1 LDQEIIITAQKRE
14 QDAAQVPLAISV
26 IGAEKLARLQVSNS
40 RDLSGLAPNVTILP
54 GLISNSA
61 AIIAIRGISS
71 PASETFGLDAANGLY
86 IDGIYIARSAVS
98 GLEIAD
104 TERVEILRGPQG
116 TLFGRNTTG
125 GAVAFVSR
133 KPQADPGVRAELG
146 VGNFG
151 AARAQVRL
159 DTGEIASGLT
169 ASLSYAH
176 RQREGTVDNL
186 LEPVASR
193 DPGAVNADSIRLALR
208 FEPSPGGYFQYIFDW
223 SEVNGSPPAFQLTNL
238 ADGRPPAPLV
248 IEGAEV
254 AQILQ
259 APALQYVA
267 AGRFTDPACAAVAA
281 PTRQFRRSL
290 CLNAAAPATDR
301 IEGHNFQA
309 GNDFGDFAVRLVAGY
324 RKWRSNSRG
333 SDFDGLGAIE
343 GPVFTSA
350 TLLNGLP
357 EPLLGAILPPQSQGS
372 ARAIAAA
379 GIPTT
384 MADLFL
390 SRSDR
395 RHEQFS
401 SELEVSGEADRLD
414 WVAGA
419 FHFWERGQED
429 NPQTSGFVV
438 DTDAIFRDRFGA
450 LGPSLAGANPARY
463 RLAVT
468 EARLEYIASAQST
481 AVYGHL
487 TFYPGGR
494 DGDFSMT
501 AGGRY
506 TWDEKA
512 ITRTQNGVV
521 RPDVPETGR
530 ARFDKFTWTL
540 AAHYEFLRDTSAYAR
555 IATGFRSGGFNA
567 SDPTPPL
574 SSDIPAFAEES
585 LTSYELGFKS
595 QLFGG
600 RLRLNLAAYHNVF
613 DDLAVTVPTLT
624 GTGTFQSRVNNAGR
638 VEYTGIEAEWV
649 AQIGRG
655 FWIEGA
661 FGHVDVDFRE
671 FVTGQPVDPAQPLVD
686 LASIARAGL
695 ISPFTASLAINAR
708 TPVGAHGAQLI
719 GRIGYVHEA
728 GRYSFTS
735 VVTSPF
741 NDVLKGDDADL
752 FDAQAGIENITLG
765 AARVSVMVW
774 VKNLTDDANLV
785 RAIDF
790 GPLGFG
796 GGIFND
802 PRTYG
807 VTLGLSY

>member
-1 LDQEIIITAQKRE
+1 
-14 QDAAQVPLAISV
+14 V
-26 IGAEKLARLQVSNS
+26 IGAERLAMLQVSNS
-40 RDLSGLAPNVTILP
+40 RDLSGLAPNMTILP
-54 GLISNSA
+54 GFVSNST

-98 GLEIAD
+98 GLEIVD

-133 KPQADPGVRAELG
+133 RPQADPGVRAELG
-146 VGNFG
+146 IGNFG
-151 AARAQVRL
+151 ATRGQVRF
-159 DTGEIASGLT
+159 DTGEIVSGLT

-176 RQREGTVDNL
+176 RQRDGTVDNL
-186 LEPVASR
+186 LEPAASR
-193 DPGAVNADSIRLALR
+193 DPGAVNADSMRMALR
-208 FEPSPGGYFQYIFDW
+208 FEPRPGGHFQYIFDW
-223 SEVNGSPPAFQLTNL
+223 SEVHGSPPAFQLTNL
-238 ADGRPPAPLV
+238 ADGRPQAPLV
-248 IEGAEV
+248 IDGVQV
-254 AQILQ
+254 AQTLQ

-290 CLNAAAPATDR
+290 CLNAAALASDR
-301 IEGHNFQA
+301 IEGHNLQA
-309 GNDFGDFAVRLVAGY
+309 GNDFDAFAVRLIAGY
-324 RKWRSNSRG
+324 RKWRSLLPG
-333 SDFDGLGAIE
+333 SDLDGLGAIA
-343 GPVFTSA
+343 GPAFTSA

-357 EPLLGAILPPQSQGS
+357 EPLLGAILPSQPQG
-372 ARAIAAA
+372 AVRAIAAA

-401 SELEVSGEADRLD
+401 SELEISGETDRFD

-419 FHFWERGQED
+419 FYFWERGRED
-429 NPQTSGFVV
+429 NSQTSGFVV
-438 DTDAIFRDRFGA
+438 DTDAIFSDSFGA
-450 LGPSLAGANPARY
+450 FGPALAVANPARY

-468 EARLEYIASAQST
+468 EARLKYITSAQST
-481 AVYGHL
+481 ALYGHL

-494 DGDFSMT
+494 DGNFSIT

-506 TWDEKA
+506 TWDEKT
-512 ITRTQNGVV
+512 IIRTQNGVV
-521 RPDVPETGR
+521 GPDFPETGR
-530 ARFDKFTWTL
+530 ARFGKFTWTL
-540 AAHYEFLRDTSAYAR
+540 AARYAFLADTSAYAR

-567 SDPTPPL
+567 SDPTPPRT
-574 SSDIPAFAEES
+574 SRIPAFADES
-585 LTSYELGFKS
+585 LTSYEVGLKS

-613 DDLAVTVPTLT
+613 NDLAVTVPTLA
-624 GTGTFQSRVNNAGR
+624 GTGTFQSRVNNAGK

-649 AQIGRG
+649 AEVSRS

-661 FGHVDVDFRE
+661 FCHVDVDFRE
-671 FVTGQPVDPAQPLVD
+671 FLTGQPVDPAQPLID

-695 ISPFTASLAINAR
+695 ISPFTASLAFNVR
-708 TPVGAHGAQLI
+708 RPVGARGAQLI

-735 VVTSPF
+735 IVTTPF
-741 NDVLKGDDADL
+741 NDMLKGDDADL
-752 FDAQAGIENITLG
+752 FDAQAGIENIALGEARLSMTL
-765 AARVSVMVW
+765 W
-774 VKNLTDDANLV
+774 VKNLTDDANLA

-802 PRTYG
+802 PRSFG
-807 VTLGLSY
+807 VTIGLSY